1 MIGIGVIGY
10 GYWGPNLV
18 RNFSEVSGSKVVTV
32 SDLRSERLAL
42 VKSRYPTIKTTTNY
56 HELIADPAIDAVVIA
71 TPVFTH
77 FDLAMQAL
85 DMGKHV
91 FLEKP
96 MTATAEQGSCL
107 IEKAQKTNRVLLVDH
122 TFIYTGAVRKIREVI
137 QKGELG
143 EIYYYDSTRVNLG
156 LFQHDVS
163 VIWDLAVHDLS
174 ILDYVLRTHPVAV
187 SATGI
192 NHVSNAPENVAYM
205 TLFFNSSLI
214 AHINVNWLSPVKLR
228 LTLIGGS
235 KKMIVFDDLQPSE
248 KIKVYDTGITV
259 NKQPDN
265 IYDMLIGYR
274 TGDMW
279 APHFDTTEALRA
291 EAIHFIDCIEKG
303 LEPDT
308 NCEMGLR
315 VVRILEAATKSIREK
330 GQLVAL

>member
-18 RNFSEVSGSKVVTV
+18 RNFSEVSGSKVIAV

-42 VKSRYPTIKTTTNY
+42 AKSRYPTIKTMTNC
-56 HELIADPAIDAVVIA
+56 HDLIADPAIDAVIIA
-71 TPVFTH
+71 TPVSTH
-77 FDLAMQAL
+77 FDLAMRAL

-91 FLEKP
+91 LVEKP
-96 MTATAEQGSCL
+96 MTATAEQGIRL
-107 IEKAQKTNRVLLVDH
+107 IERARKTNRVLLVDH
-122 TFIYTGAVRKIREVI
+122 TFIYTGAVRKMREFI
-137 QKGELG
+137 QNGELG

-174 ILDYVLRTHPVAV
+174 ILDYVLRVQPVAV

-192 NHVSNAPENVAYM
+192 NHVSNAPENVGYM

-228 LTLIGGS
+228 LTMIAGS
-235 KKMIVFDDLQPSE
+235 RKMIVFDDLQPSE

-279 APHFDTTEALRA
+279 APRFDTTEALRA
-291 EAIHFIDCIEKG
+291 EALHFIDCIDTDRD
-303 LEPDT
+303 PDT

-315 VVRILEAATKSIREK
+315 VVRILEAATKSIRDK